1 MAKRAPAGEQP
12 YRPLLDPGVISA
24 ALTKANLAPTQ
35 TQGQVNGSKVV
46 ALNRPETG
54 PADDRAGGRD
64 VPTPRIASEPPLVR
78 TAASEVIEK
87 LDQEKRM
94 LLTRAENVALERLV
108 GSLASRLSTQ
118 VKLSHVLRALVTLLL
133 NAEAAVD
140 RRAGEKIGLAR
151 PANGDFKAIQK
162 FEKEIAKI
170 IAAALRDAG
179 PPRDS

>member
-1 MAKRAPAGEQP
+1 MAKRAPAGEEP

-24 ALTKANLAPTQ
+24 ALTKANPAGPAPS
-35 TQGQVNGSKVV
+35 GQSNALKVV
-46 ALNRPETG
+46 ELTRAETG
-54 PADDRAGGRD
+54 PTEARVFGRD
-64 VPTPRIASEPPLVR
+64 GLTSRPGPETAPIRA
-78 TAASEVIEK
+78 AASELIEK

-108 GSLASRLSTQ
+108 GSLASRLNTQ
-118 VKLSHVLRALVTLLL
+118 VKLSHVLRSLVTLLL
-133 NAEAAVD
+133 NAESAVD

-162 FEKEIAKI
+162 FEREIAKI
-170 IAAALRDAG
+170 IAAALRDSG